1 MILVIRTMF
10 EHSHKKRKDSV
21 ETRAVLL
28 IVSLERKLSGDF
40 YEELLGENY
49 LEAILTTLC
58 QDLWG
63 NSENRCRSKRVSH
76 MFLVCYNLL
85 NSQNMPVN

>member
-1 MILVIRTMF
+1 MILRIRIMF

-49 LEAILTTLC
+49 LEAILATLASGAIQKIAAGQKEYHIC
-58 QDLWG
+58 
-63 NSENRCRSKRVSH
+63 SSCVIT
-76 MFLVCYNLL
+76 C
-85 NSQNMPVN
+85 

>member
-1 MILVIRTMF
+1 MF

-49 LEAILTTLC
+49 LEAILATLC
-58 QDLWG
+58 QGFSG

-85 NSQNMPVN
+85 NSQNMSVN

>member
-1 MILVIRTMF
+1 MF

-58 QDLWG
+58 QGLWG

-85 NSQNMPVN
+85 NSQNIPIN

>member
-1 MILVIRTMF
+1 MF

-49 LEAILTTLC
+49 LEAILATLC
-58 QDLWG
+58 QGFSG
-63 NSENRCRSKRVSH
+63 NSENCCRSKRVSH

>member
-1 MILVIRTMF
+1 MF

-49 LEAILTTLC
+49 LEAILATLASG
-58 QDLWG
+58 G
-63 NSENRCRSKRVSH
+63 NSENCCRSKRVSH

-85 NSQNMPVN
+85 NSQNIPIN

>member
-1 MILVIRTMF
+1 MF

-58 QDLWG
+58 QGLWG

>member
-1 MILVIRTMF
+1 MF

-58 QDLWG
+58 QGLWG

-85 NSQNMPVN
+85 NS